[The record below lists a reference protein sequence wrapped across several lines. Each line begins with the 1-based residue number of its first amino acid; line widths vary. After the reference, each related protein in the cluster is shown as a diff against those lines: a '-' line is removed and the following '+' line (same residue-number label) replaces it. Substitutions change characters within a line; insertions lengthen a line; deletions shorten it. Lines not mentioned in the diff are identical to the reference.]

1 MKNSFEIDRNHLLTL
16 VRQELETSQSFQK
29 NIDGAVQHF
38 LANPYNAQGFTD
50 GVRFNHE
57 YLQVYLNRAA
67 AMLELVGC
75 FDAENETADYPTLS
89 HRLDELSNR
98 EEDHHEGA

>member
-1 MKNSFEIDRNHLLTL
+1 MKKIFEIDRERLLTL

-38 LANPYNAQGFTD
+38 LTNPYNAQGFTD

-57 YLQVYLNRAA
+57 CLRVYLNRAA
-67 AMLELVGC
+67 AMLELIGC
-75 FDAENETADYPTLS
+75 FDSENEATDYPTLS
-89 HRLDELSNR
+89 RRLDELSNK
-98 EEDHHEGA
+98 EEG

>member
-1 MKNSFEIDRNHLLTL
+1 MKKIFEIDRDRLLPL
-16 VRQELETSQSFQK
+16 VRQELETSQGFQK

-75 FDAENETADYPTLS
+75 FDPENETADYATLS
-89 HRLDELSNR
+89 RRLDELSN
-98 EEDHHEGA
+98 

>member
-1 MKNSFEIDRNHLLTL
+1 MKKIFEIDRERLLTL

-38 LANPYNAQGFTD
+38 LTNPYNAQGFTD

-57 YLQVYLNRAA
+57 CLRVYLNRAA
-67 AMLELVGC
+67 AMLELIGC
-75 FDAENETADYPTLS
+75 FDSENETTDYPTLS
-89 HRLDELSNR
+89 RRLDELSNR
-98 EEDHHEGA
+98 EEG

>member
-38 LANPYNAQGFTD
+38 LTNPYNAQGFTD

-57 YLQVYLNRAA
+57 CLRVYLNRAA
-67 AMLELVGC
+67 AMLELIGC
-75 FDAENETADYPTLS
+75 FDSENEATDYLTLS
-89 HRLDELSNR
+89 RRLDELSNR
-98 EEDHHEGA
+98 EEG

>member
-1 MKNSFEIDRNHLLTL
+1 MKKIFEIDRERLLTL

-38 LANPYNAQGFTD
+38 LTNPYNAQGFTD

-57 YLQVYLNRAA
+57 CLRVYLNRAA
-67 AMLELVGC
+67 AMLELIGC
-75 FDAENETADYPTLS
+75 FDSENESADYPTLS
-89 HRLDELSNR
+89 RRLDELSNR
-98 EEDHHEGA
+98 EEG

>member
-29 NIDGAVQHF
+29 NINGAVQHF
-38 LANPYNAQGFTD
+38 LTNPYNAQGFTD

-57 YLQVYLNRAA
+57 CLRVYQNRAA
-67 AMLELVGC
+67 AMLELIGC
-75 FDAENETADYPTLS
+75 FDSENETTDYPTLS
-89 HRLDELSNR
+89 RRLDELSNR
-98 EEDHHEGA
+98 EEG

>member
-1 MKNSFEIDRNHLLTL
+1 MKKIFEIDRDRLLAL

-38 LANPYNAQGFTD
+38 LTNPYNAQGFTD

-57 YLQVYLNRAA
+57 CLRVYLNRAA
-67 AMLELVGC
+67 AMLELIGC
-75 FDAENETADYPTLS
+75 FDSENETTDYPTLS
-89 HRLDELSNR
+89 RRLDELSNR
-98 EEDHHEGA
+98 EEG

>member
-1 MKNSFEIDRNHLLTL
+1 MKKIFEIDRDRLLTL

-38 LANPYNAQGFTD
+38 LTNPYNAQGFTD

-57 YLQVYLNRAA
+57 CLRVYLNRAA
-67 AMLELVGC
+67 AMLELIGC
-75 FDAENETADYPTLS
+75 FDSENESADYPTLS
-89 HRLDELSNR
+89 RRLDELSNK
-98 EEDHHEGA
+98 EEG

>member
-1 MKNSFEIDRNHLLTL
+1 MKKIFEIDRGRLLTL

-50 GVRFNHE
+50 GIRFNHE
-57 YLQVYLNRAA
+57 CLRVYLNRAA
-67 AMLELVGC
+67 AMLELIGC
-75 FDAENETADYPTLS
+75 FDSENEATDYPTLS
-89 HRLDELSNR
+89 RRLDELSNR
-98 EEDHHEGA
+98 EEG

>member
-1 MKNSFEIDRNHLLTL
+1 MKTSFEIDRSHLLTL

-29 NIDGAVQHF
+29 NIDGAVPHF
-38 LANPYNAQGFTD
+38 LTNPYNAQGFTD
-50 GVRFNHE
+50 SVRFNHE

-75 FDAENETADYPTLS
+75 FDPENEIADYATLNR
-89 HRLDELSNR
+89 RLDELSNR
-98 EEDHHEGA
+98 EEG

>member
-1 MKNSFEIDRNHLLTL
+1 MQKTFEIEQGRLLAL
-16 VRQELETSQSFQK
+16 VRQELETSQNFQR

-57 YLQVYLNRAA
+57 YLRVYLNRAA
-67 AMLELVGC
+67 AMLELIGC
-75 FDAENETADYPTLS
+75 FDSENETADYPTLS
-89 HRLDELSNR
+89 RKLDELSN
-98 EEDHHEGA
+98 

>member
-1 MKNSFEIDRNHLLTL
+1 MKKTFEIDRDRLLTL
-16 VRQELETSQSFQK
+16 VRQELETSQNFQR

-57 YLQVYLNRAA
+57 YLRVYLNRAA

-75 FDAENETADYPTLS
+75 FDSENETADYPTLS
-89 HRLDELSNR
+89 RRLDELSS
-98 EEDHHEGA
+98 

>member
-1 MKNSFEIDRNHLLTL
+1 MKNSFEIDRDRLLAL
-16 VRQELETSQSFQK
+16 VRRELETSQSFQK

-57 YLQVYLNRAA
+57 CLRVYLNRAA
-67 AMLELVGC
+67 AMLELIGC
-75 FDAENETADYPTLS
+75 FDSENETTDYPTLS
-89 HRLDELSNR
+89 RRLDELSNR
-98 EEDHHEGA
+98 EEG

>member
-1 MKNSFEIDRNHLLTL
+1 MKKIFEIDRNRLLTL
-16 VRQELETSQSFQK
+16 ARQELETSQTFQK

-75 FDAENETADYPTLS
+75 FDPENETADYATL
-89 HRLDELSNR
+89 RRKQDELSN
-98 EEDHHEGA
+98 

>member
-1 MKNSFEIDRNHLLTL
+1 MKKTFEIDHDRLLTL
-16 VRQELETSQSFQK
+16 VREELETSQIFQK

-57 YLQVYLNRAA
+57 CLRVYLNRAA
-67 AMLELVGC
+67 AMLELIGC
-75 FDAENETADYPTLS
+75 FDSENEIADYPTLS
-89 HRLDELSNR
+89 RRLDELSNG
-98 EEDHHEGA
+98 EEA

>member
-1 MKNSFEIDRNHLLTL
+1 MKKIFEIDRERLLTL

-38 LANPYNAQGFTD
+38 LTNPYNAQGFTD
-50 GVRFNHE
+50 SVRFNHE

-67 AMLELVGC
+67 AMLELIGC
-75 FDAENETADYPTLS
+75 FDSENETTDYPTLS
-89 HRLDELSNR
+89 RRLDELSNR
-98 EEDHHEGA
+98 EEG

>member
-1 MKNSFEIDRNHLLTL
+1 MKKIFEIDRDRLLTL

-38 LANPYNAQGFTD
+38 LTNPYNAQGFTD

-57 YLQVYLNRAA
+57 CLRVYLNRAA
-67 AMLELVGC
+67 AMLELIGC
-75 FDAENETADYPTLS
+75 FDSENETTDYPTLS
-89 HRLDELSNR
+89 RRLDELSN
-98 EEDHHEGA
+98 

>member
-1 MKNSFEIDRNHLLTL
+1 MKKTFEIEQGRLLAL
-16 VRQELETSQSFQK
+16 VRQELETSQNFQR

-89 HRLDELSNR
+89 RRLDELSN
-98 EEDHHEGA
+98 

>member
-1 MKNSFEIDRNHLLTL
+1 MKKIFEIDRERLLTL

-38 LANPYNAQGFTD
+38 LTNPYNAQGFTD

-57 YLQVYLNRAA
+57 CLRVYLNRAA
-67 AMLELVGC
+67 AMLELIGC
-75 FDAENETADYPTLS
+75 FDSENETTDYPTLS
-89 HRLDELSNR
+89 RRLDELSNK
-98 EEDHHEGA
+98 EEG

>member
-16 VRQELETSQSFQK
+16 VRQELETSQTFQR

-38 LANPYNAQGFTD
+38 LTNPYNAQGFTD
-50 GVRFNHE
+50 SVRFNHE

-67 AMLELVGC
+67 AMLELIGC
-75 FDAENETADYPTLS
+75 FESENESADYPTLS
-89 HRLDELSNR
+89 RRLDELSNR
-98 EEDHHEGA
+98 EEDHHEEA

>member
-1 MKNSFEIDRNHLLTL
+1 MKKIFEIDRERLLTL

-38 LANPYNAQGFTD
+38 LTNPYNAQGFTD

-57 YLQVYLNRAA
+57 CLRVYLNRAA
-67 AMLELVGC
+67 AMLELIGC
-75 FDAENETADYPTLS
+75 FDSENEATDYPTLS
-89 HRLDELSNR
+89 RRLDELSNR
-98 EEDHHEGA
+98 EEG